1 MGQAK
6 QSMALSAY
14 VHIPFCQVRCT
25 YCDFN
30 TYAGLEPLF
39 QPYVEALIAE
49 VNWLAARFSG
59 PLNTL
64 YLGGG
69 TPTRLPADM
78 LQRILVTCQQTFG
91 IRPEAEISCEAN
103 PGTLSPAGLAALR
116 QAGFNRLSLGAQSF
130 NPAELTMLGR
140 IHSAGQTGLTVRQAR
155 AAGFDNLSL
164 DLIYGL
170 PGQTLKDWQTSLEQ
184 ALALAPQ
191 HLSLYCLGLE
201 PGTRLAYQVARG
213 ELPTPDA
220 DLAADMYELAGER
233 LAAAGY
239 AQYEISN
246 WCRPGYECAH
256 NLVYWRKLPYLG
268 LGAGAHSSTGDR
280 RWWNVYTVP
289 DYVGRMRAAGAGS
302 TAPWVDSEGLLL
314 SSVQFASP
322 SKGTNGRGEHRPPAQ
337 GTAAGWP
344 SPAVQDGEL
353 LDRAMQMG
361 ETMMLGLRL
370 TNEGVAEHDF
380 RERFGVSL
388 AEIYGEV
395 IGELARL
402 GLVTWQ
408 AGRVQLS
415 ERGRLLGNQVFVRFL
430 PG

>member
-1 MGQAK
+1 MGQAA
-6 QSMALSAY
+6 QSTTLSGY

-49 VNWLAARFSG
+49 IHWLAARFSG
-59 PLNTL
+59 PLNTV

-69 TPTRLPADM
+69 TPTRLPAGM
-78 LQRILVTCQQTFG
+78 LERILTACQQTFG
-91 IRPEAEISCEAN
+91 IRPEAEVSCEAN
-103 PGTLSPAGLAALR
+103 PGTLSAAGLAALR
-116 QAGFNRLSLGAQSF
+116 RAGFNRLSLGAQSF
-130 NPAELTMLGR
+130 NPGELTMLGR
-140 IHSAGQTGLTVRQAR
+140 IHSAGQVGLTVEQAR

-170 PGQTLKDWQTSLEQ
+170 PGQTSMGWETSLEQ

-220 DLAADMYELAGER
+220 DLAADMYELAGEQ
-233 LAAAGY
+233 LGAAGY

-256 NLVYWRKLPYLG
+256 NLVYWRNLPYLG
-268 LGAGAHSSTGDR
+268 MGAGAHSSVGER

-289 DYVGRMRAAGAGS
+289 DYVARMRAAGAGS

-314 SSVQFASP
+314 SSIPFVSG
-322 SKGTNGRGEHRPPAQ
+322 SKSTNGKSKTLAAQ
-337 GTAAGWP
+337 GTGAAWP
-344 SPAVQDGEL
+344 SPAVQDGEV
-353 LDRAMQMG
+353 LDPAMQMG

-370 TNEGVAEHDF
+370 TAEGVAERDF
-380 RERFGVSL
+380 QERFGVSL
-388 AEIYGEV
+388 GEVYGEA

-402 GLVTWQ
+402 GLVSWE
-408 AGRVQLS
+408 AGRVQLT
-415 ERGRLLGNQVFVRFL
+415 ERGRLLGNQVFLRFL